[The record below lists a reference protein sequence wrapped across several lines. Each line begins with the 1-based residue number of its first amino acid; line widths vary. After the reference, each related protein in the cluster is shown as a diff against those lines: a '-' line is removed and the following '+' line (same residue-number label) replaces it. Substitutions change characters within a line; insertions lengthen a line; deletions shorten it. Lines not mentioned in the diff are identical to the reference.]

1 MLLFINYKW
10 LYLYISYL
18 PKYLYKIKD
27 RRRTMKTKLIRHE
40 LMGVIKTGS
49 LALILIG
56 SLSNCNQSLEPKE
69 NSTITY
75 EEGKA
80 GLVAVSTV
88 EMTAIVRAVDITLRT
103 LTLEGPDGEEV
114 NIRVGPDAVNFK
126 KIQVND
132 KVKVTVAEELIVSV
146 NKKGEKVSESYEKLV
161 MVTSKDAKKPAGVA
175 AETTIATAD
184 VVAIDQTKRTATL
197 KFKDGKTKTFSVR
210 DDVDLSQHK
219 VGEQVVFQMTEM
231 VAIRVEK
238 VQ

>member
-1 MLLFINYKW
+1 
-10 LYLYISYL
+10 
-18 PKYLYKIKD
+18 
-27 RRRTMKTKLIRHE
+27 MKTKLIRHE
-40 LMGVIKTGS
+40 LMGAIKTGG

-56 SLSNCNQSLEPKE
+56 SLSNCTQSNQSLEPKE

-88 EMTAIVRAVDITLRT
+88 EITAIVRAVDITFRT
-103 LTLEGPDGEEV
+103 LTLEGTDGEEV
-114 NIRVGPDAVNFK
+114 NLRVGPDAVNFN
-126 KIQVND
+126 KIQVKD

-146 NKKGEKVSESYEKLV
+146 NKKGEKISESSESLV
-161 MVTSKDAKKPAGVA
+161 MVAPKDAKKPAAIAV
-175 AETTIATAD
+175 ETTIATAD
-184 VVAIDQTKRTATL
+184 VVAIDQVKRTVTL
-197 KFKDGKTKTFSVR
+197 KFNDGERKTISVR